1 MQFKFMT
8 KLLNL
13 RTTTG
18 VISSFKQNTLNKEGK
33 KKLKKRGKKKKM
45 KRCAFITCQPTC
57 NGRVGCFYVCGGE
70 MNGAS
75 LPGGGEV
82 MRRDGISFV
91 ERIQQRSG

>member
-1 MQFKFMT
+1 
-8 KLLNL
+8 
-13 RTTTG
+13 
-18 VISSFKQNTLNKEGK
+18 
-33 KKLKKRGKKKKM
+33 M